1 MNIPTRRSPG
11 KISEAPRSVGGRI
24 QRKPLAD
31 CTNIVSRSSRQQP
44 SSSLKFANP
53 SLTSSLKRLVDQTTL
68 KEKPKD
74 VVINSETA
82 SEKASPSPAPAT
94 NVRPV
99 TRRMSAD
106 LGGSPASAP
115 SRPQSSRSDLGVS
128 DTEFAEPWSVYTVR
142 RKRNKD
148 ASTSPSSAAA
158 RMRLDLTSSAGKKTC
173 QADVN
178 KTKPLKM
185 APKKRQRTVKQE
197 NENLVHAATRE
208 YIEQQKAYFAEID
221 AFELPVEDASSSDS
235 D

>member
-11 KISEAPRSVGGRI
+11 KRTEAPRSVGGRI
-24 QRKPLAD
+24 PRKPLAD

-44 SSSLKFANP
+44 SSTLKFANP

-74 VVINSETA
+74 VVITSETA

-106 LGGSPASAP
+106 LGSPASAP

-128 DTEFAEPWSVYTVR
+128 DKESAEPWSVYTVR
-142 RKRNKD
+142 RKRNID
-148 ASTSPSSAAA
+148 TSPSSAAA

-221 AFELPVEDASSSDS
+221 AFELPIEDASSSDS

>member
-11 KISEAPRSVGGRI
+11 KITEAPRSVGGRR

-82 SEKASPSPAPAT
+82 SEKASPSPAT

-106 LGGSPASAP
+106 LGSPASAP
-115 SRPQSSRSDLGVS
+115 SRPQLSRSDLGVS

-148 ASTSPSSAAA
+148 ASSSPSSAAA

-185 APKKRQRTVKQE
+185 APKKVNSGK
-197 NENLVHAATRE
+197 L
-208 YIEQQKAYFAEID
+208 Y
-221 AFELPVEDASSSDS
+221 
-235 D
+235 